1 MADINI
7 KAKITTDTGEAGKGV
22 EQFENKI
29 KSAGNAAKGSGQD
42 FGKLKDTVGSLGP
55 VGEQATAKMG
65 MLNQAFNVLKA
76 NPIIAVFA
84 AIAAVV
90 IAIVQRMSEM
100 EAVSDALGKAFG
112 TLSGIINA
120 FVSKVLTPLID
131 GFVWL
136 IENTT
141 SGLIKVLDALG
152 VTSEETANRMG
163 ALVDTLDDL
172 EESEKNSAIATAEAN
187 RKLQEARE
195 IAADANLPI
204 KQRVA
209 ALKEAAR
216 IEREESEKVV
226 AINRA
231 KAAALLEQFALENGA
246 KQKTIDLLRQG
257 TIESLKAARAELL
270 TQQNV
275 NKDKIFEIDKY
286 IIAAENESASLS
298 KIAKK
303 TQAQISGIEKEE
315 QRKREQQQK
324 EHQERVKKQEEAHQK
339 ELDFIRKT
347 YAEYEKARFA
357 GQMKNAEDKTKK
369 EEEDRKKAKEQEAAD
384 FAEMERFAN
393 ETATVQMAKSIK
405 LVEDN
410 IALAE
415 LEKKAKIDS
424 YKAVGDAFNAL
435 ADVVGRQTAAGKA
448 LSTAQALINTYLG
461 VTQVL
466 ANKTVIPEPFGTIQK
481 IASIATIL
489 ASGFSAVRNINK
501 VQVPG
506 GGGGQSPSTTAVSAS
521 APLTPSTGTTTLD
534 AQTIQNIGN
543 AASGGVGRSY
553 VLETDIR
560 NNSERSARL
569 QRAARLA

>member
-65 MLNQAFNVLKA
+65 MLNQAFNVLRA

-209 ALKEAAR
+209 ALKEAAK

-303 TQAQISGIEKEE
+303 TQAQINQIEREAE
-315 QRKREQQQK
+315 REREQQRK
-324 EHQERVKKQEEAHQK
+324 DAEER
-339 ELDFIRKT
+339 RKLR
-347 YAEYEKARFA
+347 EEKAEADRIA
-357 GQMKNAEDKTKK
+357 RQQREWDAMKVEPDQVPEVQRTKLGQQFMTEHGAWLDNFSKDRMQKDIANNAVTKNIDDNT
-369 EEEDRKKAKEQEAAD
+369 
-384 FAEMERFAN
+384 
-393 ETATVQMAKSIK
+393 TKSI
-405 LVEDN
+405 EDN
-410 IALAE
+410 AKKRAQAQIDAARMSGEAL
-415 LEKKAKIDS
+415 
-424 YKAVGDAFNAL
+424 NAL
-435 ADVVGRQTAAGKA
+435 ADVVGRQTAAGKTLA
-448 LSTAQALINTYLG
+448 TAQALINTYLG
-461 VTQVL
+461 VSEVIR
-466 ANKTVIPEPFGTIQK
+466 NRTVIPEPFGTIQK

-506 GGGGQSPSTTAVSAS
+506 GGGGSSPSTTAVSAS
-521 APLTPSTGTTTLD
+521 APLTPATGTTTLD
-534 AQTIQNIGN
+534 AQSIQNIGN
-543 AASGGVGRSY
+543 AAASGVNRSY

-560 NNSERSARL
+560 NNTERSARL

>member
-7 KAKITTDTGEAGKGV
+7 KAKITTDTSDATKGV

-29 KSAGNAAKGSGQD
+29 KGAGNAAKGSGQD
-42 FGKLKDTVGSLGP
+42 FSKLKDTVGSLGP

-65 MLNQAFNVLKA
+65 MLNNAFNILRA

-112 TLSGIINA
+112 TLSGIMNA

-152 VTSEETANRMG
+152 VTSEETADRMG
-163 ALVDTLDDL
+163 TLVDTLDDL

-195 IAADANLPI
+195 IAADANLPVKERI
-204 KQRVA
+204 G

-216 IEREESEKVV
+216 IEKEESEKVV

-286 IIAAENESASLS
+286 IIAAENESAALS

-303 TQAQISGIEKEE
+303 TQAQINQIEREAE
-315 QRKREQQQK
+315 REREQQRK
-324 EHQERVKKQEEAHQK
+324 DAEERRKQRE
-339 ELDFIRKT
+339 
-347 YAEYEKARFA
+347 EKAEADRIARQKAEWDARTLKPQQIPEVQQLTDAAKARNEHEAFLDR
-357 GQMKNAEDKTKK
+357 MNA
-369 EEEDRKKAKEQEAAD
+369 DRLNKAQATSSVITAIDQKQTAD
-384 FAEMERFAN
+384 AITLAN
-393 ETATVQMAKSIK
+393 QRAQAQT
-405 LVEDN
+405 D
-410 IALAE
+410 ALRMTGE
-415 LEKKAKIDS
+415 
-424 YKAVGDAFNAL
+424 AFNAL
-435 ADVVGRQTAAGKA
+435 SDVVGRQTAAGKA

-481 IASIATIL
+481 IASVATIL

-506 GGGGQSPSTTAVSAS
+506 GGGGSSPSTTGVTAT
-521 APLTPSTGTTTLD
+521 APLTPATGTTTLD
-534 AQTIQNIGN
+534 AQSIQNIGN
-543 AASGGVGRSY
+543 AAASGVNRSY

-560 NNSERSARL
+560 NNTERSARL